1 MNYSTLPVDLELP
14 EHPILLDIHAL
25 AVRFQTLTDRRA
37 ARGVRYPLVAIL
49 TIAVLAKLTGANQ
62 VRDVAEWARHRQR
75 ELCALFSL
83 ERPTMP
89 HPTTWSRILGDA
101 VEPEALT
108 RATQAVLTTVA
119 SEVPERGSGQVVLD
133 GKPLRGPIPTGQ
145 TQGVH
150 LLAAYRPQEGVV
162 LLQVEVGAKENE
174 ISAAPRILQQLDLR
188 GMLVSGDAMFTQRD
202 RCVSMVQHGGD
213 YLLPVKENQ
222 PTLYTDIDTLFDP
235 VAIACAGGEAATDV
249 RTATTVEK
257 SHGRLTERTITVS
270 SLLNDDS
277 PWPYL
282 AQVFRLEQQV
292 TQRGTTTTEVM
303 DGITSQPPEV
313 ASPERVVQQ
322 VQTHWQ
328 IEPGLHGRR
337 DGSLQEDRALVRR
350 GQAPHVQA
358 ALNNVVVGLFLKHQY
373 ANMAAGRRELDAI
386 INRALFQQS
395 A

>member
-1 MNYSTLPVDLELP
+1 LDVNLP
-14 EHPILLDIHAL
+14 EHPILLDVHAL
-25 AVRFQTLTDRRA
+25 AARFQTLTDHRA

-62 VRDVAEWARHRQR
+62 VRDVAAWARYRQQ
-75 ELCALFSL
+75 ELCALFGL

-89 HPTTWSRILGDA
+89 HPTTWSRILGHA
-101 VEPEALT
+101 VDPEAMT
-108 RATQAVLTTVA
+108 RATEDVLASVA
-119 SEVPERGSGQVVLD
+119 SEVPERGSVQVVLD
-133 GKPLRGPIPTGQ
+133 GKTLRGTIPAGQ

-162 LLQVEVGAKENE
+162 VLHVEVGAKENE
-174 ISAAPRILQQLDLR
+174 ISAAPRILHQLDLR
-188 GMLVSGDAMFTQRD
+188 GMLVRGDAMVTQRD
-202 RCVSMVQHGGD
+202 LCVHIGQQGGD
-213 YLLPVKENQ
+213 DLVPVKENQ
-222 PTLYTDIDTLFDP
+222 PTLHTDIDTLFDP
-235 VAIACAGGEAATDV
+235 VAIAFAGGEDATDV
-249 RTATTVEK
+249 RTATTVEQ

-270 SLLNDDS
+270 SLLHDDS

-282 AQVFRLEQQV
+282 AQVFRIERQV

-313 ASPERVVQQ
+313 ASPERILQQ

-328 IEPGLHGRR
+328 IETGLHGRR
-337 DGSLQEDRALVRR
+337 DGSLQEDRALVRM

-358 ALNNVVVGLFLKHQY
+358 VLNNTVVGLFLKHQY

-386 INRALFQQS
+386 INRAVFQPS
-395 A
+395 LAG